1 MSVEKFCS
9 NNYKIFSFLMQGDIF
24 SKVWYYKDKLG
35 NIQGAFMSF
44 DMDIWNGEGNY
55 FSGDLN
61 ISPDNETYY
70 ALKMYQDRDP

>member
-1 MSVEKFCS
+1 
-9 NNYKIFSFLMQGDIF
+9 MQGDIF